1 MSILS
6 IPVVA
11 DTVARVFAATVNPA
25 PKAAVRFAD
34 IPARTSQASIPT
46 RYGPVTATIYHPP
59 SDVGPRRCTST
70 STAAGSSSGTLSKTT
85 HGAGTWP
92 PTPASWW

>member
-11 DTVARVFAATVNPA
+11 DTVARMFAATVNPT

-34 IPARTSQASIPT
+34 IPARTSQASIPS
-46 RYGPVTATIYHPP
+46 R
-59 SDVGPRRCTST
+59 
-70 STAAGSSSGTLSKTT
+70 
-85 HGAGTWP
+85 
-92 PTPASWW
+92 

>member
-11 DTVARVFAATVNPA
+11 DTVARMFAATVNPT
-25 PKAAVRFAD
+25 PKAAVCFAD
-34 IPARTSQASIPT
+34 IPARTRWPASPLA
-46 RYGPVTATIYHPP
+46 TALSPQRFTTHRQRWN
-59 SDVGPRRCTST
+59 PRRCTST
-70 STAAGSSSGTLSKTT
+70 STAADSSSGTLSKTT